1 MSALAQRYAAAL
13 ADAAFARNASEN
25 IKRGLG
31 EFAAMYETSPELRN
45 VLTTP
50 AIGPGAKKAVIGE
63 LAQKM
68 GLDVEVKNFL
78 FVLVD
83 HGRTGILNEIR
94 EAFET
99 ETNARMGIVDA
110 KVTSARELSEQE
122 KSELS
127 KTLERVTGKK
137 VQTQYQ
143 LDASLIGGTTV
154 RIGSTIYDGS
164 VREQLNRLRT
174 RLEAQ

>member
-13 ADAAFARNASEN
+13 VDAAFAHNVVEK
-25 IKRGLG
+25 IKRELG
-31 EFAAMYETSPELRN
+31 EFAAMLENSPELRN

-63 LAQKM
+63 IAQKM

-83 HGRTGILNEIR
+83 HGRTGILGEIR
-94 EAFET
+94 QAFET
-99 ETNARMGIVDA
+99 ESNARMGIVDA

-122 KSELS
+122 KLELS

>member
-13 ADAAFARNASEN
+13 ADAALARKAVDG
-25 IKRGLG
+25 IKRDLG
-31 EFAAMYETSPELRN
+31 EFAAMLANSADLRN
-45 VLTTP
+45 VLATP
-50 AIGPGAKKAVIGE
+50 AIGPGEKKAVIGE
-63 LAQKM
+63 IAQKM
-68 GLDVEVKNFL
+68 GLHVEVRNFL

-83 HGRTGILNEIR
+83 HGRTGILDEIR
-94 EAFET
+94 HAFEADI
-99 ETNARMGIVDA
+99 NARMGIVDA
-110 KVTSARELSEQE
+110 TVISARELSEQE
-122 KSELS
+122 KSQLAQ
-127 KTLERVTGKK
+127 TLEHVTGKK
-137 VQTQYQ
+137 VQAQYQ

>member
-13 ADAAFARNASEN
+13 ADAAFARNAVEKM
-25 IKRGLG
+25 KRELG
-31 EFAAMYETSPELRN
+31 EFAGMLEKSSELRN

-63 LAQKM
+63 IAQKM
-68 GLDVEVKNFL
+68 GLDVEVRNFL

-83 HGRTGILNEIR
+83 HGRTGILSEIR
-94 EAFET
+94 QAFET
-99 ETNARMGIVDA
+99 ESNARMGIVDA

-122 KSELS
+122 KLELS
-127 KTLERVTGKK
+127 KTLERVTGKR
-137 VQTQYQ
+137 VQMQYQ
-143 LDASLIGGTTV
+143 LDTSLIGGTTV

>member
-13 ADAAFARNASEN
+13 ADAAFAHNAVDK
-25 IKRGLG
+25 IKRELS
-31 EFAAMYETSPELRN
+31 EFAAMIEGSPELRN

-50 AIGPGAKKAVIGE
+50 AIGSGAKKAVIGE
-63 LAQKM
+63 RAQKM
-68 GLDVEVKNFL
+68 QLDVEVKNFL

-94 EAFET
+94 QAFET
-99 ETNARMGIVDA
+99 EINARMGIVDA
-110 KVTSARELSEQE
+110 DVTSARELSAEE
-122 KSELS
+122 KSQLTQ
-127 KTLERVTGKK
+127 TLERVTGKK
-137 VQTQYQ
+137 VQAQYE
-143 LDASLIGGTTV
+143 LDSGLIGGTTV

>member
-13 ADAAFARNASEN
+13 ADAAFARKEVDA
-25 IKRGLG
+25 IRRDLG
-31 EFAAMYETSPELRN
+31 EFVGMLENSPELRN

-68 GLDVEVKNFL
+68 ALDVEVRNFL

-83 HGRTGILNEIR
+83 HGRTGILSEIR
-94 EAFET
+94 QAFET
-99 ETNARMGIVDA
+99 ESNARMGIVDA
-110 KVTSARELSEQE
+110 AVTSARELSAEE
-122 KSELS
+122 KSQLT
-127 KTLERVTGKK
+127 KTLEHVTGKK
-137 VQTQYQ
+137 VQMQYQ

-164 VREQLNRLRT
+164 VREQLERLGT
-174 RLEAQ
+174 RLETQ

>member
-13 ADAAFARNASEN
+13 ADAAFAHNAVEN
-25 IKRGLG
+25 VKRGLG
-31 EFAAMYETSPELRN
+31 EFSSIYESSPELRN
-45 VLTTP
+45 ALTTP
-50 AIGPGAKKAVIGE
+50 AIGPEAKKAVIGE

-68 GLDVEVKNFL
+68 GLDGEVKNFL

-83 HGRTGILNEIR
+83 HGRTGILSEIR
-94 EAFET
+94 RAFEM
-99 ETNARMGIVDA
+99 EVNARMGIVDA
-110 KVTSARELSEQE
+110 SVTSARELSADE
-122 KSELS
+122 KSRLTQ
-127 KTLERVTGKK
+127 TLERVTGKK
-137 VQTQYQ
+137 VQAQYQ

-174 RLEAQ
+174 QLEAQ

>member
-1 MSALAQRYAAAL
+1 
-13 ADAAFARNASEN
+13 ADAAFARNAVEN
-25 IKRGLG
+25 VKRGLG
-31 EFAAMYETSPELRN
+31 EFAAIYGDSPELRN

-50 AIGPGAKKAVIGE
+50 AIGPGAKKSVIGE

-83 HGRTGILNEIR
+83 HGRTGILSEIQR
-94 EAFET
+94 AFET
-99 ETNARMGIVDA
+99 EINARMGIVDA
-110 KVTSARELSEQE
+110 KVSSARELSAEE
-122 KSELS
+122 KSQLTQ
-127 KTLERVTGKK
+127 TLERVTGKK
-137 VQTQYQ
+137 VQAQYQ
-143 LDASLIGGTTV
+143 LDTNLIGGTTV

>member
-13 ADAAFARNASEN
+13 ADAAFARNEVEN
-25 IKRGLG
+25 VKRGLG
-31 EFAAMYETSPELRN
+31 EFSAIYESSPELRN
-45 VLTTP
+45 ALTTP
-50 AIGPGAKKAVIGE
+50 AIGPETKKAVIGE

-83 HGRTGILNEIR
+83 HGRTGILSEIR
-94 EAFET
+94 RAFEM
-99 ETNARMGIVDA
+99 EVNARMGIVDA
-110 KVTSARELSEQE
+110 SVTSARELSMDE
-122 KSELS
+122 KSQLTQ
-127 KTLERVTGKK
+127 TLERVTGKR
-137 VQTQYQ
+137 VQAQYQ

>member
-13 ADAAFARNASEN
+13 ADAAFARKDVEK
-25 IKRGLG
+25 IKRDLA
-31 EFAAMYETSPELRN
+31 EFAAMLENSPELRN

-50 AIGPGAKKAVIGE
+50 AIGPGAKKTVIGE

-68 GLDVEVKNFL
+68 GLDVGAKNFL

-83 HGRTGILNEIR
+83 HGRTGILSDIR
-94 EAFET
+94 QAFET
-99 ETNARMGIVDA
+99 EINARMGIVDA
-110 KVTSARELSEQE
+110 AVTSARELSGEE
-122 KSELS
+122 KAQLTQ
-127 KTLERVTGKK
+127 TLERVTGKK
-137 VQTQYQ
+137 VQAQYQ

-174 RLEAQ
+174 RLEA

>member
-13 ADAAFARNASEN
+13 ADAAFAHDAVER
-25 IKRGLG
+25 IKRELG
-31 EFAAMYETSPELRN
+31 EVATMLEKSAELRN

-63 LAQKM
+63 IAQKM

-83 HGRTGILNEIR
+83 HGRTGILSEIR
-94 EAFET
+94 QAFEA
-99 ETNARMGIVDA
+99 ESNARMGIVDA
-110 KVTSARELSEQE
+110 KVTSARELSAEE
-122 KSELS
+122 KTQLT
-127 KTLERVTGKK
+127 KTLEQVTEKK

-164 VREQLNRLRT
+164 VREQLVRLQRQ
-174 RLEAQ
+174 LEAE